1 VAPMLRTTG
10 SAQLSAAAVRRR
22 GAGDTAGRCRG
33 ALDVMPP
40 VQPPFVFGLF
50 PLWSTL
56 RCGLIVVVRRQ
67 VGGGQPREVAGKAAG
82 VRLVC

>member
-1 VAPMLRTTG
+1 MLRTTG
-10 SAQLSAAAVRRR
+10 SAQLSAAAVSV
-22 GAGDTAGRCRG
+22 APPATPQDDVAAPSASCR
-33 ALDVMPP
+33 PYSHHS
-40 VQPPFVFGLF
+40 VFGLF

-56 RCGLIVVVRRQ
+56 SCGKFLIVVVRRQ